1 MLICRLDKKFRF
13 VDWTKNFNLS
23 IGQKISICRLDK
35 KFQFVDWTNQKNFQ
49 LKKNYRLFNRLIKTE
64 L

>member
-1 MLICRLDKKFRF
+1 MGNLSLICDLFDQKKF
-13 VDWTKNFNLS
+13 
-23 IGQKISICRLDK
+23 KIFFYIKRMLICRLDK
-35 KFQFVDWTNQKNFQ
+35 KFQFVDWTNQKIFQ